1 MADGK
6 IAGGRITGEE
16 RFSCVGRAF
25 FHALIISLRVKVAVV
40 SEPHGPQ
47 GDHSQSQRLLF

>member
-1 MADGK
+1 MKPISFSARAARGMRKTRASVFMADGK

-25 FHALIISLRVKVAVV
+25 FVMH
-40 SEPHGPQ
+40 
-47 GDHSQSQRLLF
+47 